1 MKTLYNI
8 SIFHLELAFKVLSW
22 FNDKIKRGLEGRK
35 QSLEIVKSKIKNE
48 DKVLWMHA
56 ASLGEYEQGL
66 PVLEKLKEKYP
77 NHKVLITFFSPS
89 GYENV
94 LKKNKEDILCYLP
107 FDKKSTISE
116 FVKAIHPEIFFTV
129 KYDFWYHLLDE
140 LKQNGAKV
148 FVISALFYENQVYF
162 KSYGKWF
169 VNELK
174 KNVDWIFHQ
183 TEKSLSLAQKVGLTK
198 GSVSG
203 DTRFDRVKQI
213 KNRDN
218 SVELI
223 SEFKADKKLLVFG
236 SSWEAEEKMAQI
248 LSQKLENFK
257 ILIAPHDLKRV
268 QNLKQ
273 ISPRAILYS
282 EIAKSQNRKTEIETT
297 SQLHYFTTSQIL
309 IIDSIGLLS
318 KLYSYA
324 DIAIV
329 GGGFHD
335 KGLHNILEAATFGVP
350 VIFGNQYKKNPEAD
364 ALIAQNGGK
373 SFAQVELAADFVL
386 ELSKN
391 SNLLQEMSENAGNFV
406 HSQPNSSE
414 IILEKILS

>member
-1 MKTLYNI
+1 MKFLYNI

-48 DKVLWMHA
+48 DNVLWMHA

-77 NHKVLITFFSPS
+77 THKVLITFFSPS

-94 LKKNKEDILCYLP
+94 VKKNKEDILCYLP
-107 FDKKSTISE
+107 FDKKFTISE
-116 FVKAIHPEIFFTV
+116 FVKAVHSEIFFTV

-140 LKQNGAKV
+140 LKKANAKV

-162 KSYGKWF
+162 KPQGKWF

-218 SVELI
+218 SVEFI
-223 SEFKADKKLLVFG
+223 SEFKAEKKLLVFG

-248 LSQKLENFK
+248 LAQKLENFK

-273 ISPRAILYS
+273 IFPKAILYS
-282 EIAKSQNRKTEIETT
+282 ELKSNY
-297 SQLHYFTTSQIL
+297 QLPNTNIL
-309 IIDSIGLLS
+309 IIDCIGLLS
-318 KLYSYA
+318 KLYSYS
-324 DIAIV
+324 DIAVV

-350 VIFGNQYKKNPEAD
+350 VIFGNQYNKNPEAD

-386 ELSKN
+386 ELTRN

-414 IILEKILS
+414 IILRKILEIVKL

>member
-22 FNDKIKRGLEGRK
+22 FNDKIKSGFEGRK
-35 QSLEIVKSKIKNE
+35 QSLEIVKAKIKNE
-48 DKVLWMHA
+48 DSVLWMHA

-94 LKKNKEDILCYLP
+94 VKKNKEDILCYLP

-116 FVKAIHPEIFFTV
+116 FVKAVHPEIFFTV

-140 LKQNGAKV
+140 LKKTNAKV

-162 KSYGKWF
+162 KPQGKWF

-218 SVELI
+218 FVEFI
-223 SEFKADKKLLVFG
+223 SEFKAEKKLLVFG

-273 ISPRAILYS
+273 ISPNAILYS
-282 EIAKSQNRKTEIETT
+282 ELKSNY
-297 SQLHYFTTSQIL
+297 QLPNTNIL

-324 DIAIV
+324 DIAVV

-391 SNLLQEMSENAGNFV
+391 SNLLQEMSENAGDFV

-414 IILEKILS
+414 IILEKILA

>member
-35 QSLEIVKSKIKNE
+35 KSLEIVKAKIKNE
-48 DKVLWMHA
+48 DSVLWMHA

-77 NHKVLITFFSPS
+77 THKVLITFFSPS

-94 LKKNKEDILCYLP
+94 VKKNKEDILCYLP

-116 FVKAIHPEIFFTV
+116 FVKAVHPEIFFTV

-140 LKQNGAKV
+140 LKKTNAKV

-162 KSYGKWF
+162 KPQGKWF

-218 SVELI
+218 FVEFI
-223 SEFKADKKLLVFG
+223 SEFKADKRLLVFG

-273 ISPRAILYS
+273 IFPKAILYS
-282 EIAKSQNRKTEIETT
+282 ELKSNY
-297 SQLHYFTTSQIL
+297 QLPNTNIL
-309 IIDSIGLLS
+309 IIDCIGLLS

-324 DIAIV
+324 DVAIV

-414 IILEKILS
+414 IILRKILEIVKL